1 MSKTIAGF
9 QGTLIGPAHA
19 EYETARR
26 VWNGMID
33 RRPALVARC
42 ASAADA
48 RAALAFARGEGWP
61 IAIRGGAHNVAGNAT
76 VEGGVVIDLSRLKGL
91 QLDRERRLA
100 MAEPGLTWGE
110 LDAGTQTAG
119 LATTGGLISTT
130 GIAGFTLGGGIG
142 WLMRKH
148 GLTADNMVGAEMI
161 TADGEQVRASENE
174 NPDLF
179 WALRGGGGNFGI
191 VTRFDYQLHPVAQV
205 FGGLTMYPVTRAG
218 AVLRH
223 FRELIEAAPDELT
236 MMLAFLTAPP
246 APFVPAHLQGKP
258 VVAIVL
264 CYAGDLQEGERVVRP
279 VKTFGPPAVDLL
291 GPMPYVALQSMLD
304 AGAPA
309 GLQNYWKASY
319 LAGLSDAAID
329 LVVEHASRMRSP
341 LSQVHL
347 QHMGGAVGR
356 VAPGATAVFHR
367 DALMAL
373 NIVAIWPEPTEA
385 EKEAHTRWAREFDQ
399 AIAHHTTGGVY
410 VNFLGNE
417 GEERVRAAYGQKT
430 YARLVEVKTKYDPDN
445 VFRMNQ
451 NIRPR

>member
-1 MSKTIAGF
+1 
-9 QGTLIGPAHA
+9 
-19 EYETARR
+19 
-26 VWNGMID
+26 
-33 RRPALVARC
+33 
-42 ASAADA
+42 
-48 RAALAFARGEGWP
+48 
-61 IAIRGGAHNVAGNAT
+61 
-76 VEGGVVIDLSRLKGL
+76 
-91 QLDRERRLA
+91 
-100 MAEPGLTWGE
+100 
-110 LDAGTQTAG
+110 
-119 LATTGGLISTT
+119 
-130 GIAGFTLGGGIG
+130 
-142 WLMRKH
+142 
-148 GLTADNMVGAEMI
+148 
-161 TADGEQVRASENE
+161 
-174 NPDLF
+174 
-179 WALRGGGGNFGI
+179 
-191 VTRFDYQLHPVAQV
+191 
-205 FGGLTMYPVTRAG
+205 
-218 AVLRH
+218 
-223 FRELIEAAPDELT
+223 

-356 VAPGATAVFHR
+356 VAPGATAVSHR

-385 EKEAHTRWAREFDQ
+385 EKEAHTRWARSS
-399 AIAHHTTGGVY
+399 IRRSRTTPP
-410 VNFLGNE
+410 
-417 GEERVRAAYGQKT
+417 AAST
-430 YARLVEVKTKYDPDN
+430 
-445 VFRMNQ
+445 
-451 NIRPR
+451 